1 MYIYIHTH
9 TYIYISIVCHS
20 LSNCLSPPPLLVLRP
35 FLNTTER
42 RDILAQNWGSSDYP
56 LQCPWQPIHIWA
68 RASARAGRWCFKSS
82 VEGWAPW
89 EPAASL
95 SSLPGVPRSRGE
107 GGIEPLHVSMPRG
120 LKPRPSTSPTHHRS
134 EKSSPLVSPAAWFE
148 PSTSFALPDHDAD
161 YWSSRVSHSL
171 KYVLVLSCK
180 QVMIAMCHCH
190 WKNVGKSGHG

>member
-89 EPAASL
+89 ELAASL

-120 LKPRPSTSPTHHRS
+120 LKPRPSTSPTHHRLWADLS
-134 EKSSPLVSPAAWFE
+134 WKHTRIRCPKYIFFFWLMKVRQMPAHFDEPVHVPIGSPG
-148 PSTSFALPDHDAD
+148 
-161 YWSSRVSHSL
+161 RSL
-171 KYVLVLSCK
+171 
-180 QVMIAMCHCH
+180 HCH
-190 WKNVGKSGHG
+190 GYPGP